1 MERVGKGGD
10 KREREIGEGEKER
23 EREGQ
28 TLLWTVFWDLYSSRS
43 LLMHVELLWLQGW
56 RDSALELAPAAKS
69 K

>member
-28 TLLWTVFWDLYSSRS
+28 TLL
-43 LLMHVELLWLQGW
+43 
-56 RDSALELAPAAKS
+56 
-69 K
+69 